1 MPNKEIL
8 TITFMFPE
16 EELVDPHILA
26 QTTLYIHP
34 TPPPPPT
41 PLQRITQK
49 ASTMFRGAL
58 PSEEIFIAPLSW
70 LLRLQVVYHLEHRQV
85 LLTV

>member
-1 MPNKEIL
+1 MPNKEIP
-8 TITFMFPE
+8 TITFTFPE

-26 QTTLYIHP
+26 QTTPYIHP
-34 TPPPPPT
+34 TPPLPPT
-41 PLQRITQK
+41 SLQCITWK

-70 LLRLQVVYHLEHRQV
+70 RPPVQLPHIPFQLIFC
-85 LLTV
+85 